1 MTRKTRSRSN
11 EAYASED
18 PSSLFTTYDLGV
30 SAALLCLGFKLLRL
44 DRNDPRKVLFVFR
57 REPKIEESA
66 NQYFSDQLR
75 VKARSFFDS
84 IKALKNK
91 IYSE

>member
-11 EAYASED
+11 EVYSSED
-18 PSSLFTTYDLGV
+18 PSSLFTTFDLGV
-30 SAALLCLGFKLLRL
+30 SAALLCLGFKLLRM

-57 REPKIEESA
+57 RESKIEESA
-66 NQYFSDQLR
+66 NEYFSDQLR